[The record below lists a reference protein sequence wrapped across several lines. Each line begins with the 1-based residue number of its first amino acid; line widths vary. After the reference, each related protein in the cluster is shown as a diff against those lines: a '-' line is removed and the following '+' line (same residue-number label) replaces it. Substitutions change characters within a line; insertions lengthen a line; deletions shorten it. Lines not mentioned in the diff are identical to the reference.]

1 MNIDFTSLIIGLVGG
16 GTVAWIISSSLNKNS
31 DNQRQT
37 QLALESQK
45 LEAANQSLF
54 ETQKLLVEK
63 SQQVTALSDEV
74 SMHKARLENA
84 IETFRKQEDEVKNL
98 KQEVA
103 EKNIS
108 ITEHFGNIQQLKAQN
123 DGLNDKLNTLRKEIE
138 DSRKT
143 FETEFKNMAQ
153 TILDEKTQKFTELNK
168 TNMDSILKPLSDNI
182 ESFKKKVE
190 ETYDKESK
198 ERFSLGDRVKELLEL
213 NQKISKEATD
223 LTRALKGDSKK
234 QGNWGEV
241 ILERILEKSGLE
253 RGREYST
260 QESYRDDHGN
270 IFRPDVVLTYPDDR
284 KVVIDSKVSLVA
296 YEKYASSEDS
306 DEQKLFLKEHI
317 RSLRSHIDSLSLKKY
332 DELVKS
338 LDFTMMFIPIEP
350 AYLEAVR
357 EDEDLWHYAYNKR
370 ILLISPTHLVSAIKM
385 IADLWKR
392 EFQNRNAEEI
402 AKRGGLLYDK
412 FVGFVENLEKV
423 GKNISQAG
431 KSYDE
436 ALNQLSTGRGNLVN
450 QAEQLKKLGLKTTK
464 DIPLSVLADSP
475 SEEDEV
481 N

>member
-16 GTVAWIISSSLNKNS
+16 GTVAWIISSILNKNS

-223 LTRALKGDSKK
+223 L
-234 QGNWGEV
+234 
-241 ILERILEKSGLE
+241 
-253 RGREYST
+253 
-260 QESYRDDHGN
+260 
-270 IFRPDVVLTYPDDR
+270 
-284 KVVIDSKVSLVA
+284 
-296 YEKYASSEDS
+296 SS
-306 DEQKLFLKEHI
+306 
-317 RSLRSHIDSLSLKKY
+317 
-332 DELVKS
+332 
-338 LDFTMMFIPIEP
+338 
-350 AYLEAVR
+350 
-357 EDEDLWHYAYNKR
+357 
-370 ILLISPTHLVSAIKM
+370 
-385 IADLWKR
+385 
-392 EFQNRNAEEI
+392 
-402 AKRGGLLYDK
+402 
-412 FVGFVENLEKV
+412 
-423 GKNISQAG
+423 
-431 KSYDE
+431 
-436 ALNQLSTGRGNLVN
+436 
-450 QAEQLKKLGLKTTK
+450 
-464 DIPLSVLADSP
+464 
-475 SEEDEV
+475 
-481 N
+481 